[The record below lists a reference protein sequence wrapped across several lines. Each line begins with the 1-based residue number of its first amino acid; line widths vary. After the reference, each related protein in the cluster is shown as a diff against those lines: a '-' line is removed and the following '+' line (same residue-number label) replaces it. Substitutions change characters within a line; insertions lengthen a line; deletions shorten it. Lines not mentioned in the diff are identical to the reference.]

1 MSEQRFVSW
10 LSDWYQTK
18 TAAVLRELAPERAK
32 EFEQDLLRITS
43 QSKVVD
49 APATICVIGKSGV
62 GKSTL
67 INALVG
73 GSATVVPAGGV
84 GPLTAHAL
92 QIRYGERKR
101 LEVRYHGPLPVW
113 KLVFALQKM
122 FPADVKAIDLTSNES
137 ELGSNHAEDIESLEP
152 IEPTADPTA
161 EQLDAA
167 KERLHRAAAYRA
179 TSQLLIAGDQSKEL
193 PIPYLVDAL
202 FVALGKDPPH
212 GSVIQS
218 DHQGNIDVIRKA
230 LRISKE
236 RSPYIVTDEDLDQF
250 QAELNRHAAGN
261 LSPMLSGFLL
271 EWPSDLLKSGLQ
283 FVDLPGTG
291 IAGDTFKEAARNWM
305 TEHAR
310 AVLMVV
316 DHRGVDESVAQMLH
330 ATNFLTSL
338 LYYSND
344 SPEARPIL
352 IAAVSKLDD
361 IAKSERAKVP
371 YESRLPMLHYFT
383 QAAEK
388 SEQQVRAAIRQL
400 LVTADHAK
408 GAPATNEV
416 SDSSSAKAS
425 AIDELIRTLTIHPV
439 SAPDYRDLLSGDT
452 EMPTTL
458 KFKEDT
464 NVPAFQNF
472 LAEFAMQYRNENR
485 KQLDTAA
492 RAFLERVLTTLTVL
506 KERWSGD
513 SHADESA
520 RELGEKL
527 SVFLEPRRADFHR
540 RQGQMKEFLDNSMPQ
555 KIDALVDFAA
565 QGSSDEI
572 RTYLRQSLRG
582 AHWATLRAS
591 VRRGGRFRGIN
602 LPGEL
607 ARKFEEPIAELWGK
621 NILDPIRKEINI
633 YAKWCAEVVES
644 ISEWCNSQNIK
655 VRSKL
660 VLAQADEI
668 KADAKNLASVGSS
681 VMRELRDEVKSRLS
695 TAIEPPIVKA
705 CKKFVE
711 SDSHIGIGVK
721 NRILELYDDLA
732 RESTQTA
739 SPAAKKLLRLAY
751 SKVRTEIDG
760 ALKSTSD
767 PITRAAG
774 AIVESQESFIRRQ
787 DAKRRQRLLGLL
799 DTAISASESALAKIE
814 TPMQSQ
820 S

>member
-1 MSEQRFVSW
+1 MSEQKFVSW

-43 QSKVVD
+43 QSQVVD

-101 LEVRYHGPLPVW
+101 LEVQYHGPQSVW
-113 KLVFALQKM
+113 QLVFALQKM
-122 FPADVKAIDLTSNES
+122 FPDDVKAIDLTANERELASNDD
-137 ELGSNHAEDIESLEP
+137 EDFKSLETTQ
-152 IEPTADPTA
+152 PTADPTA
-161 EQLDAA
+161 EQVDAL

-179 TSQLLIAGDQSKEL
+179 TAQLLIAGDQSQEL
-193 PIPYLVDAL
+193 PIPHLVDAL
-202 FVALGKDPPH
+202 FVALGKAPPH
-212 GSVIQS
+212 GSVIPA
-218 DHQGNIDVIRKA
+218 DHQSNIEAIRKA
-230 LRISKE
+230 LRLRKE
-236 RSPYIVTDEDLDQF
+236 IASHIVTDEDPTQF

-305 TEHAR
+305 TAHAR

-338 LYYSND
+338 LYYSAE

-361 IAKSERAKVP
+361 IAKSERSKLP
-371 YESRLPMLHYFT
+371 REQRLPMLHYFT
-383 QAAEK
+383 QAAERAQN
-388 SEQQVRAAIRQL
+388 EVRAGIRKQL
-400 LVTADHAK
+400 IHAAGATGTPIAD
-408 GAPATNEV
+408 EV
-416 SDSSSAKAS
+416 GSTSSAKAS
-425 AIDELIRTLTIHPV
+425 AIDELIKTLRVYPV
-439 SAPDYRDLLSGDT
+439 SAPDYRDLLSGDE
-452 EMPTTL
+452 EMTPTL
-458 KFKEDT
+458 KLKEDT
-464 NVPAFQNF
+464 NVPAFQSF
-472 LAEFAMQYRNENR
+472 LEEFAIQYRNENR
-485 KQLDTAA
+485 KQLDIAA

-513 SHADESA
+513 SRADETA

-555 KIDALVDFAA
+555 KIDALVDLAA
-565 QGSSDEI
+565 HCSSEEI

-582 AHWATLRAS
+582 VHWATLRAS
-591 VRRGGRFRGIN
+591 VRRGGRYRGIN

-655 VRSKL
+655 VRSTL
-660 VLAQADEI
+660 VLAQANEI
-668 KADAKNLASVGSS
+668 KADAKNLSSIGSA
-681 VMRELRDEVKSRLS
+681 VMRELRDEVKSSLS
-695 TAIEPPIVKA
+695 AAIEPPITKA
-705 CKKFVE
+705 CRRFV
-711 SDSHIGIGVK
+711 DNDRDIGLGVM

-767 PITRAAG
+767 PITRAAS
-774 AIVESQESFIRRQ
+774 AIVESQESLIRRQ
-787 DAKRRQRLLGLL
+787 DAQRRQRLLGLL
-799 DTAISASESALAKIE
+799 DTAINASESVVAEIQ